1 MFSRKNLLIASCL
14 LLLTFSFV
22 VPEAAAKPSEY
33 DKIVKHL
40 KTNYRA
46 KKVRVPFMWLARF
59 AVKVVRPAG
68 VKSFNVTL
76 FQDLQFSRDSLD
88 LEMRNAL
95 QSSFG
100 PEWSPV
106 FRVRSRDGQNAYM
119 YLREDGKNVKVTVVT
134 VEKNQ
139 AAVIRAT
146 FSPEKLAEFI
156 NEPSILGISL
166 GDDHNGKST
175 DAKLADG
182 N

>member
-1 MFSRKNLLIASCL
+1 MFSKKNLLIASGL
-14 LLLTFSFV
+14 LLLTFSLTTPAV
-22 VPEAAAKPSEY
+22 NAKTSEY

-40 KTNYRA
+40 KTNYQA
-46 KKVRVPFMWLARF
+46 KKVRIPFMWLAKF

-76 FQDLQFSRDSLD
+76 FQDLQFSRETLD
-88 LEMRNAL
+88 LEMRSAL
-95 QSSFG
+95 ANSFG
-100 PEWSPV
+100 PEWSPI

-119 YLREDGKNVKVTVVT
+119 YLREDGKNVKITVVT

-146 FSPEKLAEFI
+146 FSPERLAQFI
-156 NEPSILGISL
+156 NEPSIFGISL
-166 GDDHNGKST
+166 SDSDAQGKKIET
-175 DAKLADG
+175 G